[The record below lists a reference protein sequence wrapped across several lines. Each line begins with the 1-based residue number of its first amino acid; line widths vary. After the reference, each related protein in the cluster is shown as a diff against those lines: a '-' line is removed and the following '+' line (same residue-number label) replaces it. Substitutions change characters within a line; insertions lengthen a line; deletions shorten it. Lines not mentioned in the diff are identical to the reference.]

1 MIRRA
6 IVKDIV
12 GIAKLVTQFA
22 ERGLM
27 LHRSLEDLYE
37 NVRDFHVAV
46 DDEDNVVGVCGLNVV
61 WGDLAEV
68 YSLAV
73 HHSQQGKGLG
83 SRLVEATIEDA
94 RELGIA
100 KLMSLTYEQRFF
112 ERLGFTVVDRMTLPL
127 KVWSECLNCPKNQA
141 CDEIAM
147 VYHLDVPSIEAPKP
161 GKPIGSIIELPVLA
175 DDMEHP
181 DVQSES

>member
-6 IVKDIV
+6 LIKDIV
-12 GIAKLVTQFA
+12 GIAKLVNQFA

-27 LHRSLEDLYE
+27 LHRSLEHLYE
-37 NVRDFHVAV
+37 HARDFHVAV
-46 DDEDNVVGVCGLNVV
+46 DDEENVVGVCGLNIV
-61 WGDLAEV
+61 WADLAEV

-73 HHSQQGKGLG
+73 DSSQQGKGLG
-83 SRLVEATIEDA
+83 SRLVEAAIEDA

-127 KVWSECLNCPKNQA
+127 KVWSECMYCPKNQA

-147 VYHLDVPSIEAPKP
+147 VYQLDVPRVEAPKP
-161 GKPIGSIIELPVLA
+161 GRPIDSIIELPVLA
-175 DDMEHP
+175 NDMDHP
-181 DVQSES
+181 DVKS

>member
-1 MIRRA
+1 MTNRIRKGDMVFVNSGKDNGKKGEVIKVIGMKA

-61 WGDLAEV
+61 WADLAEV

-112 ERLGFTVVDRMTLPL
+112 ERLGFRGLVTGRISGITHYWWLSQTMTSWSLTEVVLVR
-127 KVWSECLNCPKNQA
+127 
-141 CDEIAM
+141 I
-147 VYHLDVPSIEAPKP
+147 
-161 GKPIGSIIELPVLA
+161 
-175 DDMEHP
+175 
-181 DVQSES
+181 

>member
-6 IVKDIV
+6 MIKDIV
-12 GIAKLVTQFA
+12 GIAALVNKFA
-22 ERGLM
+22 ERGVM
-27 LHRSLEDLYE
+27 LHRSLEHLYE
-37 NVRDFHVAV
+37 HVRDFHVAV
-46 DDEDNVVGVCGLNVV
+46 DDENHVVGVCGLNIV
-61 WGDLAEV
+61 WADLAEV

-73 HHSQQGKGLG
+73 DASQQGKGLG

-112 ERLGFTVVDRMTLPL
+112 ERLGFTVVDRMALPL
-127 KVWSECLNCPKNQA
+127 KVWSECVHCPKNQA

-147 VYHLDVPSIEAPKP
+147 VYQLDVPTIEAPKP
-161 GKPIGSIIELPVLA
+161 GQSVGNIIELPVLA
-175 DDMEHP
+175 NDMEHP
-181 DVQSES
+181 DVKS

>member
-6 IVKDIV
+6 LIKDIT
-12 GIAKLVTQFA
+12 GIVTLVNNFA

-27 LHRSLEDLYE
+27 LHRSLENLYE
-37 NVRDFHVAV
+37 HVRDFHVAIE
-46 DDEDNVVGVCGLNVV
+46 DDQVVGVCGLSIV
-61 WGDLAEV
+61 WADLAEV

-73 HHSQQGKGLG
+73 SATQQGKGLG
-83 SRLVEATIEDA
+83 SQLVEAAIEDA
-94 RELGIA
+94 RTLGIRQ
-100 KLMSLTYEQRFF
+100 LMSLTYEQRFF

-127 KVWSECLNCPKNQA
+127 KVWSECMTCPKNQA

-147 VYHLDVPSIEAPKP
+147 VRILDVPQIIAPKP
-161 GKPIGSIIELPVLA
+161 GMATGSYIELPILA

-181 DVQSES
+181 DSKT

>member
-6 IVKDIV
+6 LIKDIV
-12 GIAKLVTQFA
+12 GIARLVNQFA

-27 LHRSLEDLYE
+27 LHRSMENLYE
-37 NVRDFHVAV
+37 HARDFHVAV
-46 DDEDNVVGVCGLNVV
+46 DNNDNVVGVCGLNIV
-61 WGDLAEV
+61 WADLAEV

-73 HHSQQGKGLG
+73 DKSQQSKGLG

-100 KLMSLTYEQRFF
+100 RLMSLTYEQRFF

-127 KVWSECLNCPKNQA
+127 KVWNECMSCPKNQA

-147 VYHLDVPSIEAPKP
+147 VYDLDVPTIKAPKP
-161 GKPIGSIIELPVLA
+161 GRPVNSLIELPILA
-175 DDMEHP
+175 DDMDHP
-181 DVQSES
+181 DVKS